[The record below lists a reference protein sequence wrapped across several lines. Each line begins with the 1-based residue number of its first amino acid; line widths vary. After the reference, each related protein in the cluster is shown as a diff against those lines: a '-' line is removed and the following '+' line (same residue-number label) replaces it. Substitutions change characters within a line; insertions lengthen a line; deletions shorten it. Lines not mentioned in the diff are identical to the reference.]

1 MGRLPGLDPR
11 ILAAAGSTVVAADAD
26 PGAALDLDRTSSSR
40 VLRAVRASAD
50 RAVMAAAAAV
60 AAADCCADL
69 PDALAAPASSL
80 ARAATAPTP
89 AAAAADPPPL
99 ATVLPVPGGPARLL
113 LPPTLPA
120 GAGPDADTAPG
131 VDAGALDPRPLCLAK
146 MSFSSDSVAARA
158 SAPPATAPGRLAGLA
173 PRPLCLAKISLSS
186 ESVAALALAP
196 VPVPPE
202 DDVRSATAPGLE
214 AGRAPLPLCL
224 ARISCSRDVMEALAA
239 EPDAAAAAPDAGA
252 MPAGL
257 PLPPGPE
264 GLVGA
269 LPLTAVAP
277 TAVPPPPPPPA
288 AARLLASTS
297 LSNESVAALPA
308 PTATAP
314 GWLARGWPAWLP
326 AAPRLIRASR
336 AAARSL
342 RVCCGAVLPEE
353 VEGAA
358 AAEPADAPAW
368 GGGGGCCPARD
379 LRAAALDALP
389 LLLLLSLLLSSLGM
403 VERVMRCGIVSTIA
417 LLALID
423 DELDRINSTRETE
436 RMRDV
441 PRFMPQHLFGATAK
455 PKHFPLRKNEHM
467 F

>member
-40 VLRAVRASAD
+40 VLRAVRASAEP
-50 RAVMAAAAAV
+50 AVMAAAAAV

-80 ARAATAPTP
+80 ARTATAPTPAP
-89 AAAAADPPPL
+89 AAAAADPDPPL
-99 ATVLPVPGGPARLL
+99 APLPPVLEAGLLVPGGPARLR

-131 VDAGALDPRPLCLAK
+131 IDAGPLDPRPLCLA
-146 MSFSSDSVAARA
+146 R
-158 SAPPATAPGRLAGLA
+158 
-173 PRPLCLAKISLSS
+173 ISLSS
-186 ESVAALALAP
+186 ESVAALALGPAP
-196 VPVPPE
+196 VCAPAAPPE
-202 DDVRSATAPGLE
+202 DDARSATAPGLE
-214 AGRAPLPLCL
+214 AGRRVPLPLCL

-239 EPDAAAAAPDAGA
+239 EPDAAAAAAAAAPDAGA

-257 PLPPGPE
+257 PLPPRPE

-277 TAVPPPPPPPA
+277 TAVPPPPPPA

-297 LSNESVAALPA
+297 LSSESVAALAPAAAAA

-314 GWLARGWPAWLP
+314 GWLARGWPAW
-326 AAPRLIRASR
+326 PRLIRASR

-342 RVCCGAVLPEE
+342 RVCCGVVAPEE
-353 VEGAA
+353 EEGEGAA
-358 AAEPADAPAW
+358 DAAAAPAADAC
-368 GGGGGCCPARD
+368 GGCCGCCR
-379 LRAAALDALP
+379 
-389 LLLLLSLLLSSLGM
+389 
-403 VERVMRCGIVSTIA
+403 
-417 LLALID
+417 
-423 DELDRINSTRETE
+423 
-436 RMRDV
+436 
-441 PRFMPQHLFGATAK
+441 
-455 PKHFPLRKNEHM
+455 
-467 F
+467 